1 MKAHGA
7 VQKAILILPLLRS
20 GARAYCQTADDFFDP
35 NVLHDIRID
44 INPSD
49 WQTLKANFEE
59 NTHYPA
65 DFHWIYGGRDLL
77 VEQVSVRSRGLGSR
91 TPVKPGLTVQFD
103 RFTDRTF
110 AGLRS
115 VVLRNN
121 TLDASMMHEFV
132 SMESMRRM
140 GVPAPREAYARLS
153 VNGEY
158 AGLYTIVEDV
168 DPVFLQ
174 RNFGESGGY
183 LYKYEYNAADPP
195 NRFEWRGLDASTY
208 SPVPFKPETHR
219 ADPNPWPLVEM
230 VAAINFAGDS
240 YFETALAPFLDLKQ
254 FLKEVAV
261 ESYLA
266 ETDGILADWGM
277 NNFYLYRF

>member
-7 VQKAILILPLLRS
+7 VQKAILILPLLLS

-121 TLDASMMHEFV
+121 TENRGGPGICRPGGFH
-132 SMESMRRM
+132 
-140 GVPAPREAYARLS
+140 PAELGKSERAR
-153 VNGEY
+153 
-158 AGLYTIVEDV
+158 
-168 DPVFLQ
+168 
-174 RNFGESGGY
+174 
-183 LYKYEYNAADPP
+183 
-195 NRFEWRGLDASTY
+195 
-208 SPVPFKPETHR
+208 
-219 ADPNPWPLVEM
+219 
-230 VAAINFAGDS
+230 
-240 YFETALAPFLDLKQ
+240 
-254 FLKEVAV
+254 
-261 ESYLA
+261 
-266 ETDGILADWGM
+266 
-277 NNFYLYRF
+277 